1 MPSARAIK
9 TTMLKKGI
17 PEDTINQFV
26 LPDPASK
33 GAQWSE
39 EYIAFIG
46 QMDRLLTEEQR
57 LSIMQEQGCCVSGK
71 PAAAHRAFV
80 RAHAGL
86 PLEEKMR
93 LYNESKI
100 THQLPCRLNP
110 DGALTVSWSFG
121 EDGAYVCV
129 CPIIAELPQPMEM
142 DVSPTFCGCCGGH
155 ARQNLQRALGVKLR
169 LKEVVSSA
177 ASTKGKKSCEFM
189 YEIVS

>member
-39 EYIAFIG
+39 EYIAFFG

-57 LSIMQEQGCCVSGK
+57 LSIMERQGCCVTGK
-71 PAAAHRAFV
+71 PAAEHVAFKLAHV
-80 RAHAGL
+80 GV
-86 PLEEKMR
+86 PLEKKVR
-93 LYNESKI
+93 LYNESKMMY
-100 THQLPCRLNP
+100 QLPCRLNP
-110 DGALTVSWSFG
+110 DGTLTVAWSHG
-121 EDGAYVCV
+121 EDGSYRCV
-129 CPIIAELPQPMEM
+129 CPIIAELTQPV

-155 ARQNLQRALGVKLR
+155 ARQNLQRALGIRLR
-169 LKEVVSSA
+169 LKKIVSSA
-177 ASTKGKKSCEFM
+177 ASSKGKQSCEFLF
-189 YEIVS
+189 EILNA

>member
-17 PEDTINQFV
+17 PEDTLNQFV

-39 EYIAFIG
+39 EYIAFFD

-57 LSIMQEQGCCVSGK
+57 LSIMEQQGCCVSGK
-71 PAAAHRAFV
+71 PAA
-80 RAHAGL
+80 
-86 PLEEKMR
+86 
-93 LYNESKI
+93 
-100 THQLPCRLNP
+100 
-110 DGALTVSWSFG
+110 
-121 EDGAYVCV
+121 
-129 CPIIAELPQPMEM
+129 EM

-169 LKEVVSSA
+169 LKKIVSSA
-177 ASTKGKKSCEFM
+177 ASSKGKQGCEFLF
-189 YEIVS
+189 EIL